1 MSDMTAIFEALAVL
15 AEQCREQAEEITKL
29 KSIVRLH
36 DERIDAHVLLL
47 TTPHRRDVV
56 RHYDAQLARLQE
68 AS

>member
-36 DERIDAHVLLL
+36 DERIDAHGLLL
-47 TTPHRRDVV
+47 TTPRRRDVL
-56 RHYDAQLARLQE
+56 RHYEDQLAGLKE
-68 AS
+68 AT

>member
-36 DERIDAHVLLL
+36 DERIDAHGLLL
-47 TTPHRRDVV
+47 TTPRRRDVL
-56 RHYDAQLARLQE
+56 RHYEAQLAQVRE
-68 AS
+68 AA

>member
-47 TTPHRRDVV
+47 TTPRRRDAL
-56 RHYDAQLARLQE
+56 RHYEAQLAQVRE
-68 AS
+68 AA

>member
-36 DERIDAHVLLL
+36 DERIDARGLLL

-56 RHYDAQLARLQE
+56 RHYEAQLARLQE